1 MINACPPVPSLAE
14 TIAIVD
20 DEPANLTVLEA
31 TLSRAGYRVV
41 LFPRG
46 ELALAAAREEPPDL
60 GLFDVRMP
68 GMDGYELCRRFK
80 ADERLRDIPLIFVS
94 ALSATEDIA
103 AGFEC
108 GGVDYIAK
116 PYREPEVLARVKTH
130 LALRK
135 AYLELADQHA
145 RLQSL
150 EQHRDSL
157 VHMLVHDLRGP
168 LQVIGGYLELLEEG
182 GGIVGQRDPA
192 ERNCLQLAIQHTQ
205 HLDLMVSTVVNLSR
219 MESEAIPLHR
229 RPVAI
234 REIYEAAQ
242 MLALPPQA
250 RQEIGVRIAESCPLL
265 LCDLEVSARIL
276 ANLLGNALKHTPDRT
291 QIEFGAEPHPAGGR
305 LWVRD
310 RGPGIPRQY
319 HQLIFEKFGVAAQ
332 PRDQRPASTGFGL
345 AFCKLAV
352 EAQGG
357 SIGVE
362 SEPGQGSTF
371 WFTLPAAG

>member
-1 MINACPPVPSLAE
+1 MIGVSPSPPPTAE

-46 ELALAAAREEPPDL
+46 EWALAAAQEEPPDL

-68 GMDGYELCRRFK
+68 GLDGYELCRRFK
-80 ADERLRDIPLIFVS
+80 ADERLRDIPIIFVS

-116 PYREPEVLARVKTH
+116 PYREPEVLARVRTH

-135 AYLELADQHA
+135 AYLDLADQHA
-145 RLQSL
+145 RLQAL

-168 LQVIGGYLELLEEG
+168 LQVIRGYLELIEEG
-182 GGIVGQRDPA
+182 LIVGQADSADLDNLQRA
-192 ERNCLQLAIQHTQ
+192 IRNTQ
-205 HLDLMVSTVVNLSR
+205 QLDLMVTTVVQLSR
-219 MESEAIPLHR
+219 MESASIPLQR
-229 RPVAI
+229 RPVPVH
-234 REIYEAAQ
+234 ELYQAAQ
-242 MLALPPQA
+242 MLAFPPKA
-250 RQEIGVRIAESCPLL
+250 RLEIGVRMAESLPLL

-276 ANLLGNALKHTPDRT
+276 ANLLGNALKHTPDQT
-291 QIEFGAEPHPAGGR
+291 LIEFGAEPHPAGVR

-310 RGPGIPRQY
+310 RGPGIPSQY

-332 PRDQRPASTGFGL
+332 PRDQRPGSTGFGL

-357 SIGVE
+357 TIGVE